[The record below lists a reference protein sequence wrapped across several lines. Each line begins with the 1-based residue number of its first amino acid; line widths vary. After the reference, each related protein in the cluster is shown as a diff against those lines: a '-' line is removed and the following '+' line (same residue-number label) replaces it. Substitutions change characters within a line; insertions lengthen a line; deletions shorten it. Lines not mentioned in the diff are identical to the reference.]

1 MLTDGRFD
9 EDRGY
14 LFNYAST
21 GIQVSTTKQTAFLIR
36 LAPSVSNA
44 IIGDLGDRELINRA
58 QLLLKSIAVT
68 ADSGTGGLV
77 IEGVLN
83 PQNYPTDPGAISW
96 SGLAGSSAG
105 GQPSFAQIAPGGSV
119 SWSGGAT
126 VQTSTATTTASLTGN
141 ATVPNSALFA
151 SAIGSN
157 ILYVT
162 KSSWDTLGA
171 TAGFSIAASETKY
184 PNGTTVSSIT
194 ANPNPIAT
202 TLGLVTGVATIPASA
217 NFKTPAG
224 VNFLYI
230 AQTSYAAL
238 GSIAIGHGISSNDFP
253 AGTTV
258 TGISGPALAAGF
270 SYYTVTLSQNALL
283 PHNPVTSNLATRQV
297 QITNN
302 VATLTFNVTQTYAPY
317 SIGDSITVS
326 GNTGLTAI
334 NGTYTVTA
342 CNTTS
347 VSYAFTAANFGPFLV
362 TGAVVNNNAL
372 NSTTM
377 FVTGLATTGATT
389 LNFTQA
395 SWAALPIG
403 TPVVGNTTNDTGKF
417 NAGTQISAISAL
429 KTFNGVN
436 YYTVTFNSPLVGSQ
450 PASTAVTF
458 SFTAYYTLV
467 LSKNAS
473 SAISA
478 NATVAFTPAIIGTN
492 TSFLYFTQASWETL
506 VSNYGATTG
515 TEVVDV
521 AKFPSSTKIASV
533 GTLSSFGGTAYY
545 RVNFTQS
552 SIAAIAPSTAITFQF
567 GLPPYAQPGETVFSL
582 VAAPGGATVL
592 ELGDLK
598 ELTNTTLG
606 GRGTY
611 PNGPDVLAINV
622 YRASGTGSISTNIVL
637 RWGEAQA

>member
-83 PQNYPTDPGAISW
+83 PQNYPNDPSAISW

-126 VQTSTATTTASLTGN
+126 VQTSTATTTAALTGN
-141 ATVPNSALFA
+141 ATVPNSSLFA

-157 ILYVT
+157 ALYVT

-184 PNGTTVSSIT
+184 PSGTTVSSVT
-194 ANPNPIAT
+194 ANPLPIAT
-202 TLGLVTGVATIPASA
+202 TLGLVTGTAVIPANA
-217 NFKTPAG
+217 FFKTPAG

-230 AQTSYAAL
+230 SQASFSAL
-238 GSIAIGHGISSNDFP
+238 GTIVAGYGVSSADFP
-253 AGTTV
+253 ASTTV
-258 TGISGPALAAGF
+258 SGVTGPLFAAGN
-270 SYYTVTLSQNALL
+270 SYYTVTFSQNALL
-283 PHNPVTSNLATRQV
+283 PHNPVTSNLATRQI
-297 QITNN
+297 QLLNN
-302 VATLTFNVTQTYAPY
+302 VVTLTFNVTQTVAPY

-326 GNTGLTAI
+326 GNTGFTGI
-334 NGTYTVTA
+334 NGVFTVTA
-342 CNTTS
+342 CSTTV
-347 VSYAFTAANFGPFLV
+347 VSYAFTGVNFGPVIV
-362 TGAVVNNNAL
+362 TGAVVNNSAL
-372 NSTTM
+372 NNTRL
-377 FVTGLATTGATT
+377 FATGLAITGATT
-389 LNFTQA
+389 LNFTQS
-395 SWAALPIG
+395 SWTSLPIG
-403 TPVVGNTTNDTGKF
+403 TPAVGNTTNDTGKF
-417 NAGTQISAISAL
+417 ANGTQISAISPL
-429 KTFNGVN
+429 RTFNGVN
-436 YYTVTFNSPLVGSQ
+436 FYTVTFNSTLVGSQ
-450 PASTAVTF
+450 PAGAAVAF
-458 SFTAYYTLV
+458 SFTAYYTLL

-473 SAISA
+473 SAINA
-478 NATVAFTPAIIGTN
+478 AATVAFTPAIIGTN

-521 AKFPSSTKIASV
+521 AKFPSNTKIASV
-533 GTLSSFGGTAYY
+533 LALQLFGGTAYY

-552 SIAAIAPSTAITFQF
+552 SIAAIAPSAAVTFQF

-592 ELGDLK
+592 DLAELK

-622 YRASGTGSISTNIVL
+622 YRASGTGSISTNIVV